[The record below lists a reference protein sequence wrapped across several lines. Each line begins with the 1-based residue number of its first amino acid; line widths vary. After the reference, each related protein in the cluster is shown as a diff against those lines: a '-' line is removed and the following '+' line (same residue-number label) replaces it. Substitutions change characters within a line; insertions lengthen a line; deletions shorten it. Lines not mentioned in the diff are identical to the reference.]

1 MTSAK
6 KDEHIIEA
14 IGRTRIVIRNGKIEE
29 IGEARITTCP
39 LAKRFASPVP
49 EITKDAVRTNIE
61 HRMKAFGMCTARRDV
76 IDTREFVGF
85 GATELLG
92 FASHAGLI
100 DAAVLACDGAGTVIV
115 KKPAL
120 IQGVGGRMS
129 GLVSTS
135 SITEV
140 IARIEENGGIVVD
153 TATAALD
160 QYAGVKRARELGYKK
175 VAVTVARPEAAAR
188 IRKDFPDTLIFG
200 VHVTGLSPEEAAAM
214 VAVADLMTSCASKTV
229 REIVGAKALVQAGI
243 SVPIFAL
250 TKAGKEIII
259 EKIRQSDEPVLLK
272 PTKLPVLDAAQPNPL
287 I

>member
-1 MTSAK
+1 MTASQ
-6 KDEHIIEA
+6 KDEHVIEA
-14 IGRTRIVIRNGKIEE
+14 IGRSRIVIRNGTIVE
-29 IGEARITTCP
+29 IGEAKITSCP

-49 EITKDAVRTNIE
+49 EITKDAVRANIE

-85 GATELLG
+85 GASELLG

-120 IQGVGGRMS
+120 IQGIGGRMS

-135 SITEV
+135 PIQEV

-153 TATAALD
+153 PAHAALD
-160 QYAGVKRARELGYKK
+160 QYAGVKRAHERGFRK
-175 VAVTVARPEAAAR
+175 VAVTVARPEVASR
-188 IRKDFPDTLIFG
+188 IRKDFPTTLIFG
-200 VHVTGLSPEEAAAM
+200 VHVTGLTPEEAASMA
-214 VAVADLMTSCASKTV
+214 AVTDLMTSCASKTV
-229 REIVGAKALVQAGI
+229 RETAGVKALVQAGI

-250 TKAGKEIII
+250 TRAGKELIL

-272 PTKLPVLDAAQPNPL
+272 PTRLPVLDAVQPDPL
-287 I
+287 V